1 MVRLVASGRV
11 GRMTEGY
18 LINKEIRES
27 GVCPLVT
34 FDGSQVFFYP
44 KRKLPVELQKKL
56 HADDKRLAR
65 QLAVHLVNVAR
76 S

>member
-1 MVRLVASGRV
+1 
-11 GRMTEGY
+11 MTEGY
-18 LINKEIRES
+18 LINNEIRER

-44 KRKLPVELQKKL
+44 KGGLPVELRKKL
-56 HADDKRLAR
+56 YADDKRLAR
-65 QLAVHLVNVAR
+65 QLAAHLVNVAR